1 MLASAMSC
9 KGSVLQVI
17 PMDMRHRGIQILGC
31 LAIIAGCLV
40 GLRLIRGLIV
50 GHIANFWMLLGD
62 VLFAALA
69 VYLVYVGRRGLAF
82 AKGQPRPKPKI
93 RMGANTSR
101 SNPVIQFREQSFSP
115 FPHSHRY
122 KTIGTFEPD
131 TGRSHGR
138 HGHRHRN
145 RLHHLDRIGNLDRRP
160 TTGGQELISFAQL
173 TLTGDFTH

>member
-1 MLASAMSC
+1 VLASAMSC

-82 AKGQPRPKPKI
+82 AKGQPRPKPRFGWGRI
-93 RMGANTSR
+93 LLGAILLFSSANSHFHLFPTR
-101 SNPVIQFREQSFSP
+101 TVIKPLEPSNPTQAAAMDVTAIVIA
-115 FPHSHRY
+115 
-122 KTIGTFEPD
+122 IGCIILIVS
-131 TGRSHGR
+131 GIW
-138 HGHRHRN
+138 
-145 RLHHLDRIGNLDRRP
+145 IGVRR
-160 TTGGQELISFAQL
+160 QVVKS
-173 TLTGDFTH
+173 